1 MNEPWDGEWDVQRVR
16 INRNRD
22 ITVAEIFDPTTDS
35 WKEDTVR
42 ECLSEQL
49 LQVILC
55 SKPRNQALIPDRL
68 IWGGSKSECTT
79 QR

>member
-1 MNEPWDGEWDVQRVR
+1 MNEPWYGEWDVQRVR

-35 WKEDTVR
+35 WKEDTIR
-42 ECLSEQL
+42 ECEQP

-55 SKPRNQALIPDRL
+55 SKPRNQALSAHTRQANMG
-68 IWGGSKSECTT
+68 W
-79 QR
+79 